1 MNDWK
6 EQLMK
11 IDEQLRTQENYN
23 RKSGLNENKKEKEQT
38 KLANKNRYNIT
49 NKIIERSKSK
59 ISNLGY
65 AFQSQEYYLE
75 QLHKTAIRDDV
86 QRIIDFKLDDK
97 IKFICKHKIE
107 LESLV
112 KRKNYES
119 DIGIFQAKVKY
130 PGLVIGMSNPLM
142 CSLKQNTNDD
152 NQNDAFK
159 TGFNFDYVTGL
170 PYIPGSSIKG
180 MLRASINKYKEDVRN
195 WLNEGRYSYDQQVK
209 FPDDVINQ
217 LFGAGN
223 DDQEKTIGK
232 DKKNTDVSKRD
243 IFLDALIVAGDE
255 DGTILK
261 SDYITPHP
269 SMFKNPI
276 PIRILALKPNVKL
289 QFHFLL
295 FNDEIAGISKENRF
309 ELYKGLILEL
319 GIGAKT
325 NTGYGCLTETRNE
338 NGKE

>member
-23 RKSGLNENKKEKEQT
+23 RKSGLNENKEEKEKA
-38 KLANKNRYNIT
+38 KLANKNRYNMT
-49 NKIIERSKSK
+49 NQKIKK
-59 ISNLGY
+59 SNLGY

-195 WLNEGRYSYDQQVK
+195 WLNEGRYSYEQQVK

-232 DKKNTDVSKRD
+232 NKKNTDVSKRD
-243 IFLDALIVAGDE
+243 IFLDAVIVAGDE

>member
-11 IDEQLRTQENYN
+11 RDEQLRTQENYN
-23 RKSGLNENKKEKEQT
+23 RKSGLNENKEEKEQI
-38 KLANKNRYNIT
+38 KLANKNRYNMT

-75 QLHKTAIRDDV
+75 QLQKTTIRDDV

-180 MLRASINKYKEDVRN
+180 MLRASINKYKEDVEN
-195 WLNEGRYSYDQQVK
+195 WLNEGRYSYEQQVK

-261 SDYITPHP
+261 SDYMTPHP

-325 NTGYGCLTETRNE
+325 NTGYGCLTETRN
-338 NGKE
+338 